1 MWQSV
6 IQKTEFQEI
15 IFISDSVLKQKQKTQ
30 NTVPAFMELASEGDR
45 H

>member
-1 MWQSV
+1 MWQNV

-15 IFISDSVLKQKQKTQ
+15 IFMSDSVLKQKQKPQ
-30 NTVPAFMELASEGDR
+30 NMVPASMELTSEGNR